1 MLGQT
6 LAQPIVDPETGE
18 IILMQAYKLGKNNLI
33 SLLIAMYSM
42 AKVLLEF
49 YIVNNDGV
57 ESKVICN
64 NCNLPFDHRTVTRE
78 DMIANILLAQPY
90 GWCRSYR

>member
-18 IILMQAYKLGKNNLI
+18 IILDAGVQVEKNNLI

-42 AKVLLEF
+42 VKVSL
-49 YIVNNDGV
+49 
-57 ESKVICN
+57 SS
-64 NCNLPFDHRTVTRE
+64 T
-78 DMIANILLAQPY
+78 
-90 GWCRSYR
+90 S